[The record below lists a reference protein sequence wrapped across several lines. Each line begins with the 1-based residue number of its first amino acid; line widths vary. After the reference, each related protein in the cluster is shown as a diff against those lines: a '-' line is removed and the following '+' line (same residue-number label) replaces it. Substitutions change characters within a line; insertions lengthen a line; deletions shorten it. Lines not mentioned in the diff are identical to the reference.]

1 MTQPAAGWFPDPSD
15 PSRQRYFDGRAWTE
29 NYAPFPAP
37 PPGDGQ
43 RWVAPP
49 APPKQ
54 KMKKWPWIAGGVTVL
69 VLLIAFSGSGNDTK
83 KATVAESNT
92 GATLSSPR
100 NTTTAKPSMPVG
112 PVVAPA
118 GSAVRDGKFE
128 FQVTGVERSPSKA
141 GIVNVEQAKGE
152 FFVVKLTVT
161 NIGDEAR
168 TFWASNQ
175 KLIVNGNKY
184 EASSSL
190 SDESWR
196 QDINPGLSIN
206 TEVMFDVPP
215 GAVPEAIV
223 CHDSAFSGGAQLA
236 L

>member
-1 MTQPAAGWFPDPSD
+1 MTQPAAGWYPDPSD
-15 PSRQRYFDGRAWTE
+15 PSRQRYFDGTAWTE
-29 NYAPFPAP
+29 SYAPFPAP
-37 PPGDGQ
+37 PPGVGQ
-43 RWVAPP
+43 PAKAVPQKKSDKKLILGVGAVAV
-49 APPKQ
+49 
-54 KMKKWPWIAGGVTVL
+54 I
-69 VLLIAFSGSGNDTK
+69 LIAIASTSGNDK
-83 KATVAESNT
+83 KTVAESNT
-92 GATLSSPR
+92 AASVPSTSSATAP
-100 NTTTAKPSMPVG
+100 AKPKPTG

-118 GSAVRDGKFE
+118 GSSVRDGKFE
-128 FQVTGVERSPSKA
+128 FQVLDVDRSASKE
-141 GIVNVEQAKGE
+141 GIFNPEQAKGE
-152 FFVVKLTVT
+152 FFVVKLRVT
-161 NIGDEAR
+161 NIGDDAR

-190 SDESWR
+190 SDDGFR

-206 TEVMFDVPP
+206 TKVMFDVPP

>member
-1 MTQPAAGWFPDPSD
+1 MTQPTAGWYPDPSD
-15 PSRQRYFDGRAWTE
+15 PSRQRYFDGRVWTE

-37 PPGDGQ
+37 PPGIGEPV
-43 RWVAPP
+43 RPG
-49 APPKQ
+49 KQ
-54 KMKKWPWIAGGVTVL
+54 QWNWKWIAGVGAAAVV
-69 VLLIAFSGSGNDTK
+69 LIAIASGGNDSDKKDTATSSTRSNSASTTK
-83 KATVAESNT
+83 AW
-92 GATLSSPR
+92 
-100 NTTTAKPSMPVG
+100 NTTAAEPSG

-118 GSAVRDGKFE
+118 GSSVRDGKFE

-141 GIVNVEQAKGE
+141 GIFNAEQAKGE
-152 FFVVKLTVT
+152 FFVVKLRVT

-168 TFWASNQ
+168 TFWATNQ

-196 QDINPGLSIN
+196 EDINPGLSIN

-215 GAVPEAIV
+215 GAVPQAIV